1 MFHIMTYI
9 IENRFFVPTFLH
21 GLHHST
27 DIVRRRLNGTCMAR
41 FIIYFKAYDVRV
53 RLISISSIRVDMMK

>member
-9 IENRFFVPTFLH
+9 VENRFFITTFLH

-27 DIVRRRLNGTCMAR
+27 DIVRRCLNGTCMAR
-41 FIIYFKAYDVRV
+41 FIIYFKANDIGV
-53 RLISISSIRVDMMK
+53 RLISISGIRVNMMK